1 MLGPVSTNRWYRV
14 HQLPDDSAC
23 VFTMKK
29 FPKSAKKRAKA
40 SRIDVNLTQAL
51 ELKREKVNWLHQQ
64 LGHAS
69 KKLMRLILAEKPMY
83 GLTAKDVDLLSKCND
98 CMQGKQRRASRSSIE
113 TKEKGNSVRYTSL
126 FR

>member
-1 MLGPVSTNRWYRV
+1 M
-14 HQLPDDSAC
+14 
-23 VFTMKK
+23 
-29 FPKSAKKRAKA
+29 
-40 SRIDVNLTQAL
+40 NLTQAL

-69 KKLMRLILAEKPMY
+69 KKLMRLILADKPMH
-83 GLTAKDVDLLSKCND
+83 GLTSKDVDLLSKCND